1 MKKRLT
7 MMWLAAGFLM
17 FGLLSIAP
25 RAGDLQFS
33 SVDLAMRVE
42 MALADDDF
50 VQEKDGRQ
58 NQSKVSAEG
67 KKSIFRAALYSTL
80 IPGLGEY
87 YVGNRGKAR
96 IFFAT
101 DAVTWIGYASY
112 RIYGHA
118 KEEDY
123 IRFAQTNANAQL
135 ENKSDDFRDMVGF
148 YSSIN
153 DYNTFGRVFDTDR
166 PYLVDS
172 PENHWQWQSES
183 DQGTYR
189 HLKNRSREAY
199 RTADFFIGIAIVT
212 RIVSV
217 IDAVRDV
224 KRYNSRLDREFSD
237 APVRLELN
245 PLSPTRQVVLSVRTP
260 F

>member
-1 MKKRLT
+1 MKQHTLIVLLLG
-7 MMWLAAGFLM
+7 MLVSGF
-17 FGLLSIAP
+17 GAERSC
-25 RAGDLQFS
+25 AGDLHFS
-33 SVDLAMRVE
+33 KVDLALRVE

-50 VQEKDGRQ
+50 DHEKGGTQ
-58 NQSKVSAEG
+58 SQSKVSAEG

-135 ENKSDDFRDMVGF
+135 EDKSDDFRDLVGF

-153 DYNTFGRVFDTDR
+153 EYNTLGRVFDTDR

-172 PENHWQWQSES
+172 PENHWQWQSEA
-183 DQGTYR
+183 DRGTYR

-245 PLSPTRQVVLSVRTP
+245 PLSTTRQVVLSVRTP

>member
-1 MKKRLT
+1 MKQRTLIVLLLGILVGGFGAERL
-7 MMWLAAGFLM
+7 
-17 FGLLSIAP
+17 
-25 RAGDLQFS
+25 RADDLQFS
-33 SVDLAMRVE
+33 NVDLAMRVE

-50 VQEKDGRQ
+50 GQEKDGTQ
-58 NQSKVSAEG
+58 NQSKVSTEG
-67 KKSIFRAALYSTL
+67 KKSIFRAAIYSTL
-80 IPGLGEY
+80 IPGLGDY

-112 RIYGHA
+112 RMYGHA

-135 ENKSDDFRDMVGF
+135 DNKSDDFRDLVGF

-153 DYNTFGRVFDTDR
+153 EYNTLGRVFDTDR

-172 PENHWQWQSES
+172 PENHWQWQSEA

-245 PLSPTRQVVLSVRTP
+245 PLSTTRQVVLSVRTP